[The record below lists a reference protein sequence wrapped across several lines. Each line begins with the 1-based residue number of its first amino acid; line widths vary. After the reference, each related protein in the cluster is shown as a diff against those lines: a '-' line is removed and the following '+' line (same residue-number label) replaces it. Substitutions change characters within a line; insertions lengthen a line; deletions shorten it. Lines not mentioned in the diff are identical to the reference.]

1 MIDCH
6 IHDNILIGKLKP
18 GGCSRR
24 ERQKMNSNF
33 EYYKIFYYVAKYENL
48 TKAAMALKTS
58 QPAVTRTIHKLEGE
72 LGCRLFTRSKT
83 GMKLTPEGRTF
94 YGYVAAG
101 CAQFFKGEN
110 DLSNLIS
117 LENGTIY
124 ISATETALHCY
135 LFQAMEEFNSLY
147 PNVRFKILNNSTT
160 ESVNAVK
167 EGKVDL
173 AFVSANLQVAKPLR
187 MKILRKYRDIL
198 IAGMRFEE
206 LKAGKEEL
214 SLKELVSYPWISL
227 TAETITRRF
236 LNEYFEK
243 NGLTFAPDMELAT
256 TDMILPAVR
265 HNLGL
270 GFIPAE
276 FADAELKSGQVFE
289 IKVKEKLPERNIILI
304 YDMEYPQ
311 SIAAKEFQKFLKE
324 KGN

>member
-1 MIDCH
+1 
-6 IHDNILIGKLKP
+6 
-18 GGCSRR
+18 
-24 ERQKMNSNF
+24 MNSNF

-48 TKAAMALKTS
+48 TKAATALKTS

-304 YDMEYPQ
+304 YDTEYPQ

-324 KGN
+324 KGNESVNYKK

>member
-1 MIDCH
+1 
-6 IHDNILIGKLKP
+6 
-18 GGCSRR
+18 
-24 ERQKMNSNF
+24 MNSNF

-48 TKAAMALKTS
+48 TKAATALKTS

-167 EGKVDL
+167 DGKVDL

-276 FADAELKSGQVFE
+276 FADAELESGQVFE

-304 YDMEYPQ
+304 YDAEYPQ
-311 SIAAKEFQKFLKE
+311 SIAAKEFQKFLKDRE
-324 KGN
+324 K

>member
-1 MIDCH
+1 
-6 IHDNILIGKLKP
+6 
-18 GGCSRR
+18 
-24 ERQKMNSNF
+24 MNSNF

-48 TKAAMALKTS
+48 TKAETALKTS
-58 QPAVTRTIHKLEGE
+58 RPAVTRTIHKLEGE

-198 IAGMRFEE
+198 IAGKRFEE

-227 TAETITRRF
+227 TAETISRRF

-243 NGLTFAPDMELAT
+243 NSLTFTPDMELAT
-256 TDMILPAVR
+256 TDMILPAVK

-276 FADAELKSGQVFE
+276 FADSELKSGQVFE

-324 KGN
+324 KEM

>member
-1 MIDCH
+1 
-6 IHDNILIGKLKP
+6 
-18 GGCSRR
+18 
-24 ERQKMNSNF
+24 MNSNF

-48 TKAAMALKTS
+48 TKAATALKTS

-227 TAETITRRF
+227 TAETITRHF

>member
-1 MIDCH
+1 
-6 IHDNILIGKLKP
+6 
-18 GGCSRR
+18 
-24 ERQKMNSNF
+24 MNSNF

-48 TKAAMALKTS
+48 TKAATALKTS

-72 LGCRLFTRSKT
+72 LRCRLFTRSKT

-304 YDMEYPQ
+304 YDTEYPQ

>member
-1 MIDCH
+1 
-6 IHDNILIGKLKP
+6 
-18 GGCSRR
+18 
-24 ERQKMNSNF
+24 MNSNF

-48 TKAAMALKTS
+48 TKAATALKTS

-289 IKVKEKLPERNIILI
+289 IKVKEKLPERNIVLI

-324 KGN
+324 HEK

>member
-1 MIDCH
+1 
-6 IHDNILIGKLKP
+6 
-18 GGCSRR
+18 
-24 ERQKMNSNF
+24 MNSNF

-48 TKAAMALKTS
+48 TKAATALKTS
-58 QPAVTRTIHKLEGE
+58 QPAVTRMIHKLEGE

-173 AFVSANLQVAKPLR
+173 AFVSANLQVVKPLR

-198 IAGMRFEE
+198 IAGKRFEE

-243 NGLTFAPDMELAT
+243 NGLTFMPDMELAT

-276 FADAELKSGQVFE
+276 FADAELESGQVFE

-324 KGN
+324 KDNESANYKK

>member
-1 MIDCH
+1 
-6 IHDNILIGKLKP
+6 
-18 GGCSRR
+18 
-24 ERQKMNSNF
+24 MNSNF

-48 TKAAMALKTS
+48 TKAAAALKTS

-289 IKVKEKLPERNIILI
+289 IKVKEKLPERNIVLI

-324 KGN
+324 KGNESADYKK

>member
-1 MIDCH
+1 
-6 IHDNILIGKLKP
+6 
-18 GGCSRR
+18 
-24 ERQKMNSNF
+24 MNSNF

-48 TKAAMALKTS
+48 TKAATALKTS
-58 QPAVTRTIHKLEGE
+58 QPAVTRTIHKLENE
-72 LGCRLFTRSKT
+72 LGCRLFTRSKS
-83 GMKLTPEGRTF
+83 GMALTPEGRTF

-198 IAGMRFEE
+198 IAGKRFEE

-243 NGLTFAPDMELAT
+243 NNLTFTPDMELAT

-276 FADAELKSGQVFE
+276 FASTELKSGQVFE

-304 YDMEYPQ
+304 YDTEYPQ

-324 KGN
+324 RDA

>member
-1 MIDCH
+1 
-6 IHDNILIGKLKP
+6 
-18 GGCSRR
+18 
-24 ERQKMNSNF
+24 MNSNF

-48 TKAAMALKTS
+48 TKAATALKTS

-198 IAGMRFEE
+198 IAGKRFEE

-227 TAETITRRF
+227 TAETISRRF

-243 NGLTFAPDMELAT
+243 NSLTFTPDMELAT
-256 TDMILPAVR
+256 TDMILPAVK

-276 FADAELKSGQVFE
+276 FADSELKSGQVFE
-289 IKVKEKLPERNIILI
+289 IKVKEKLPERNIVLI
-304 YDMEYPQ
+304 YDVEYPQ

-324 KGN
+324 KEM

>member
-1 MIDCH
+1 
-6 IHDNILIGKLKP
+6 
-18 GGCSRR
+18 
-24 ERQKMNSNF
+24 MNSNF

-48 TKAAMALKTS
+48 TKAATALKTS

-243 NGLTFAPDMELAT
+243 NSLTFTPDMELAT
-256 TDMILPAVR
+256 TDMILPAVK

-276 FADAELKSGQVFE
+276 FADSELKSGQVFE

-324 KGN
+324 KEM

>member
-1 MIDCH
+1 MLWFTITQAAE
-6 IHDNILIGKLKP
+6 G
-18 GGCSRR
+18 S
-24 ERQKMNSNF
+24 RQKMNSNF

-289 IKVKEKLPERNIILI
+289 IKVKEKLPERNIVLI

>member
-1 MIDCH
+1 
-6 IHDNILIGKLKP
+6 
-18 GGCSRR
+18 
-24 ERQKMNSNF
+24 MNSNF

-48 TKAAMALKTS
+48 TKAATALKSS

>member
-1 MIDCH
+1 
-6 IHDNILIGKLKP
+6 
-18 GGCSRR
+18 
-24 ERQKMNSNF
+24 MNSNF

-48 TKAAMALKTS
+48 TKAATALKTS

-276 FADAELKSGQVFE
+276 FADAELKSGQV
-289 IKVKEKLPERNIILI
+289 KEKLPERNIILI

>member
-1 MIDCH
+1 
-6 IHDNILIGKLKP
+6 
-18 GGCSRR
+18 
-24 ERQKMNSNF
+24 MNSNF

-48 TKAAMALKTS
+48 TKAATALKTS

-198 IAGMRFEE
+198 IAGKRFEE

-227 TAETITRRF
+227 TAETISRRF

-243 NGLTFAPDMELAT
+243 NSLTFTPDMELAT
-256 TDMILPAVR
+256 TDMILPAVK

-276 FADAELKSGQVFE
+276 FADSELKSGQVFE

-311 SIAAKEFQKFLKE
+311 SIAAKEFQKFLPERKRNV
-324 KGN
+324 KTRKLT

>member
-1 MIDCH
+1 
-6 IHDNILIGKLKP
+6 
-18 GGCSRR
+18 
-24 ERQKMNSNF
+24 MNSNF

-48 TKAAMALKTS
+48 TKAATALKTS

-72 LGCRLFTRSKT
+72 LGCPLFTRSKT

>member
-1 MIDCH
+1 
-6 IHDNILIGKLKP
+6 
-18 GGCSRR
+18 
-24 ERQKMNSNF
+24 MNSNF

-48 TKAAMALKTS
+48 TKAATAVKTS

-187 MKILRKYRDIL
+187 MKILRKYSDIL

-289 IKVKEKLPERNIILI
+289 IKVKEKLPERNIVLI
-304 YDMEYPQ
+304 YDREYPQ

>member
-1 MIDCH
+1 
-6 IHDNILIGKLKP
+6 
-18 GGCSRR
+18 
-24 ERQKMNSNF
+24 MNSNF

-48 TKAAMALKTS
+48 TKAATALKTS

-173 AFVSANLQVAKPLR
+173 AFVSANLQVVKPLR

-198 IAGMRFEE
+198 IAGKRFEE

-243 NGLTFAPDMELAT
+243 NGLTFMPDMELAT

-324 KGN
+324 KDN

>member
-1 MIDCH
+1 
-6 IHDNILIGKLKP
+6 
-18 GGCSRR
+18 
-24 ERQKMNSNF
+24 MNSNF

-48 TKAAMALKTS
+48 TKAATALKTS

-198 IAGMRFEE
+198 IAGKRFEE
-206 LKAGKEEL
+206 LKAGKAEL

-289 IKVKEKLPERNIILI
+289 IKVKEKLPERNIVLI

>member
-1 MIDCH
+1 M
-6 IHDNILIGKLKP
+6 
-18 GGCSRR
+18 
-24 ERQKMNSNF
+24 
-33 EYYKIFYYVAKYENL
+33 
-48 TKAAMALKTS
+48 
-58 QPAVTRTIHKLEGE
+58 
-72 LGCRLFTRSKT
+72 
-83 GMKLTPEGRTF
+83 
-94 YGYVAAG
+94 
-101 CAQFFKGEN
+101 
-110 DLSNLIS
+110 
-117 LENGTIY
+117 NGTIY

-289 IKVKEKLPERNIILI
+289 IKVKEKLPERNIVLI

-324 KGN
+324 KDNESANYKK

>member
-1 MIDCH
+1 
-6 IHDNILIGKLKP
+6 
-18 GGCSRR
+18 
-24 ERQKMNSNF
+24 MNSNF

-48 TKAAMALKTS
+48 TKAATALKTS

-289 IKVKEKLPERNIILI
+289 IKVKEKLPERNIVLI

>member
-1 MIDCH
+1 
-6 IHDNILIGKLKP
+6 
-18 GGCSRR
+18 
-24 ERQKMNSNF
+24 MNSNF

-48 TKAAMALKTS
+48 TKAATALKTS

-214 SLKELVSYPWISL
+214 SLKELVAYPWISL

-289 IKVKEKLPERNIILI
+289 IKVKEKLPERNIVLI

>member
-1 MIDCH
+1 
-6 IHDNILIGKLKP
+6 
-18 GGCSRR
+18 
-24 ERQKMNSNF
+24 MNSNF

-48 TKAAMALKTS
+48 TKAATALKTS

-276 FADAELKSGQVFE
+276 FADSQLESGQVFE

>member
-1 MIDCH
+1 
-6 IHDNILIGKLKP
+6 
-18 GGCSRR
+18 
-24 ERQKMNSNF
+24 MNSNF
-33 EYYKIFYYVAKYENL
+33 EYYKVFYYVAKYENL
-48 TKAAMALKTS
+48 TKASSVLKTS
-58 QPAVTRTIHKLEGE
+58 QPAVTRTIHNLENE
-72 LGCRLFTRSKT
+72 LGCRLFTRSKS

-94 YGYVAAG
+94 YSYVSAG

-243 NGLTFAPDMELAT
+243 NSLTFTPDMELAT

>member
-1 MIDCH
+1 
-6 IHDNILIGKLKP
+6 
-18 GGCSRR
+18 
-24 ERQKMNSNF
+24 MNSNF

-48 TKAAMALKTS
+48 TKAATALKTS
-58 QPAVTRTIHKLEGE
+58 QPAVTRTIHKLENE

-83 GMKLTPEGRTF
+83 GMQLTPEGRTF

-187 MKILRKYRDIL
+187 MKILRKYHDIL
-198 IAGMRFEE
+198 ISGNRFGE
-206 LKAGKEEL
+206 LKDDGKEV

-243 NGLTFAPDMELAT
+243 NSLTFTPDMELAT

-276 FADAELKSGQVFE
+276 FADSELKSGQVFE

-304 YDMEYPQ
+304 YDVEYPQ

-324 KGN
+324 KEM

>member
-1 MIDCH
+1 
-6 IHDNILIGKLKP
+6 
-18 GGCSRR
+18 
-24 ERQKMNSNF
+24 MNSNF

-48 TKAAMALKTS
+48 TKAATALKTS

-147 PNVRFKILNNSTT
+147 PNVRFKFLNNSTT

-289 IKVKEKLPERNIILI
+289 IKVKEKLPERNIVLI

>member
-1 MIDCH
+1 
-6 IHDNILIGKLKP
+6 
-18 GGCSRR
+18 
-24 ERQKMNSNF
+24 MNSNF

-48 TKAAMALKTS
+48 TKAATALKTS

-227 TAETITRRF
+227 PAETITRRF

-243 NGLTFAPDMELAT
+243 NSLTFTPDMELAT

-304 YDMEYPQ
+304 YDTEYPQ

>member
-1 MIDCH
+1 
-6 IHDNILIGKLKP
+6 
-18 GGCSRR
+18 
-24 ERQKMNSNF
+24 MNSNF

-48 TKAAMALKTS
+48 TKAATALKTS
-58 QPAVTRTIHKLEGE
+58 QPAVTRTIHKLDGE